1 MASALR
7 QPRRGTARRRFLPLA
22 IALVGVLATA
32 SACAAAAI
40 QRTASSVRPA
50 PAKADG
56 DRGKLYDDGCM
67 IDQREMRWPT
77 CVYGKRKSKRRVT
90 LFGDSQAM
98 QWFPPLRQLARRH
111 GWRLVGRT
119 RAGCPPA
126 AIHFSHRCDKWR
138 KKSLRLIER
147 RDRPDVV
154 VVGTGVIYG
163 VVKDGRRLGLKASR
177 RIQRKRLARTLWRL
191 RRTGAR
197 VVVMKTLSWA
207 PFDVVAC
214 VEENMRKLRKCAF
227 QRKQP
232 TNAVFE
238 ARAAKRVRGAKLV
251 DARSRICLP
260 KICPAVIDDMLVYR
274 DPKHLSATFARSL
287 APWLDTRLPRP
298 R

>member
-1 MASALR
+1 MASPLTQQRAR
-7 QPRRGTARRRFLPLA
+7 TGARRLLP
-22 IALVGVLATA
+22 IATVLVAVLATA
-32 SACAAAAI
+32 SACTAAAI
-40 QRTASSVRPA
+40 QRTADSVRPS

-56 DRGKLYDDGCM
+56 DRGKLFADGCM

-77 CVYGKRKSKRRVT
+77 CVYGKRKSKKRVT

-98 QWFPPLRQLARRH
+98 QWFPALRQLARRH

-126 AIHFSHRCDKWR
+126 AVNFSYRCDKWR
-138 KKSLRLIER
+138 KKALRLIER
-147 RDRPDVV
+147 RDRPDLV
-154 VVGTGVIYG
+154 VVGTGVIYEVIKG
-163 VVKDGRRLGLKASR
+163 GRRLGLKASR
-177 RIQRKRLARTLWRL
+177 RIQRRKLQRTLWRL
-191 RRTGAR
+191 RRAGAR

-207 PFDVVAC
+207 PFDIVECVAK
-214 VEENMRKLRKCAF
+214 NMRRLRKCAF

-251 DARSRICLP
+251 DARDRICLP
-260 KICPAVIDDMLVYR
+260 KICPAVVDDMLVYR
-274 DPKHLSATFARSL
+274 DRKHLSATFARSL